1 VIDRTLATPTSTP
14 SPSPPLHF
22 SIRAVIDSNL
32 ARKIYAENQAHR
44 SRAYCD
50 IDAMLGL
57 PNHAVLTSDTHLFD
71 PYSLG
76 MASNE
81 TVMYTHVQDSPFFAA
96 NIRRFAQIKH
106 LVVEKVREA
115 NQKRQKLI
123 HKAVRLER
131 RLREVLFTDCDL

>member
-81 TVMYTHVQDSPFFAA
+81 TVMYTHVQ
-96 NIRRFAQIKH
+96 
-106 LVVEKVREA
+106 EA